1 MAQQCQTVRP
11 LVGRVGI
18 RKMLADVSK
27 RERAQ
32 KRIHH
37 RVCEHIRVRMSVQAK
52 LERNVYAADDT
63 APPLNQPMD
72 VIAVSDPHIHFFSLL
87 YRNASATAMSSGVV
101 TLMFS

>member
-1 MAQQCQTVRP
+1 MP
-11 LVGRVGI
+11 
-18 RKMLADVSK
+18 ADVSE

-37 RVCEHIRVRMSVQAK
+37 RMREHICVRMSVQAK
-52 LERNVYAADDT
+52 LERNIYAADDT
-63 APPLNQPMD
+63 APPFDQPMD
-72 VIAVSDPHIHFFSLL
+72 VVAVSDPHIHFFSLL

>member
-37 RVCEHIRVRMSVQAK
+37 RVCEHIRVRMSVQAQ
-52 LERNVYAADDT
+52 LERNVYATDDT

-72 VIAVSDPHIHFFSLL
+72 VIAVSDPHIHFFTGTPPRQQCPRAL
-87 YRNASATAMSSGVV
+87 
-101 TLMFS
+101 

>member
-1 MAQQCQTVRP
+1 
-11 LVGRVGI
+11 
-18 RKMLADVSK
+18 MLADVSK

-37 RVCEHIRVRMSVQAK
+37 RVCEHIRVRMSVQAQ
-52 LERNVYAADDT
+52 LERNVYATDDT